1 MTPAKV
7 GDVWY
12 RVEDYLQASCSCD
25 VACSHTPAVR
35 LRVREMYV
43 TKITPKG
50 VWLSDMPPAEGNYI
64 TAVGSCDRW
73 VGLSNR
79 KRYACPSINAART
92 SFAARKQRQLRILH
106 AAVRRAETALAVND
120 HDAEKDAPK

>member
-25 VACSHTPAVR
+25 VACSHLPSVR
-35 LRVREMYV
+35 LHVRELYV

-50 VWLSDMPPAEGNYI
+50 VWISDTPPVEGNYV
-64 TAVGSCDRW
+64 TALGSCDRW
-73 VGLSNR
+73 VGISNN
-79 KRYACPSINAART
+79 KRYACPSISAARN
-92 SFAARKQRQLRILH
+92 SFAARKQRQLRILR
-106 AAVRRAETALAVND
+106 AAVRRAEIALAVNE
-120 HDAEKDAPK
+120 HDAKKETPK